1 MRRFRADAAIGID
14 GCCDGNGG
22 GTPLGKLPTPGFAE
36 NDLNIVRLLACLIV
50 VAVPNAARSQ
60 TLPAAIATDPA
71 PDEAHPARM
80 EVLHVPSGGVKI
92 NGIAYVPSGAAA
104 HPILILFHGLPG
116 NEKNLDLA
124 QAVRRAGWTVVATN
138 YRGSWGSPGDF
149 SFRHCLEDGEA
160 VLDWVKAHAAE
171 IGGDPGRIV
180 LAGHSMGG
188 WVTANTASR
197 HPELAGAVL
206 ISAAEMGGR
215 TAPRDKLV
223 ETMADNLE
231 TLANTSAERMADELL
246 AAGKNWS
253 FAPLAPGL
261 AKLPLLV
268 LTSDDGLAP
277 AADTLAA
284 AVRALPGARVAAQHA
299 ATNHGWADHRIALE
313 VAIIDWL
320 TRLR

>member
-1 MRRFRADAAIGID
+1 
-14 GCCDGNGG
+14 
-22 GTPLGKLPTPGFAE
+22 
-36 NDLNIVRLLACLIV
+36 LNLTRLLAALIAL
-50 VAVPNAARSQ
+50 AVPDAARSQ
-60 TLPAAIATDPA
+60 ALPAAIATDPV
-71 PDEAHPARM
+71 PDPAHPARM
-80 EVLHVPSGGVKI
+80 EVLHIPSGGGKI
-92 NGIAYVPSGAAA
+92 NGIAYVPSGAGA

-149 SFRHCLEDGEA
+149 TFRHCLEDGEA
-160 VLDWVKAHAAE
+160 VLAWVKAHAAE
-171 IGGDPGRIV
+171 IGGDPTRIV
-180 LAGHSMGG
+180 LGGHSMGG
-188 WVTANTASR
+188 WVTANTAAK

-215 TAPRDKLV
+215 TTPRDKLV
-223 ETMADNLE
+223 ESMADNME

-246 AAGKNWS
+246 AAGKEWS

-261 AKLPLLV
+261 AKVPLLV

-277 AADTLAA
+277 AADALTA

-313 VAIIDWL
+313 AAVIDWL
-320 TRLR
+320 AALR